1 MKVVLDT
8 NVIIDGLKDDNS
20 YQKRIIDEVINGGLE
35 AFANDQTLR
44 ENKLLMRQLVDNPN
58 YEREINVL
66 FAQINRVINHK
77 RISIVRDEEDNK
89 ILESAVESRADYLI
103 TSDND
108 LLNLKSY
115 KNVKIVNPAQ
125 FWVKYKDDGEDLWKQ
140 WTNFISK

>member
-8 NVIIDGLKDDNS
+8 NVIIDGLRDDNS
-20 YQKRIIDEVINGGLE
+20 YQKRIIDEVIRGGLE

-44 ENKLLMRQLVDNPN
+44 ENKLLMRQLVDNPG
-58 YEREINVL
+58 YEKEMDVL
-66 FAQINRVINHK
+66 FSQINKVSNYRRIN
-77 RISIVRDEEDNK
+77 IVRDEEDNK
-89 ILESAVESRADYLI
+89 ILESAVESKADYLI
-103 TSDND
+103 TSDHD

-115 KNVKIVNPAQ
+115 QNVKIVNPAQ